1 MEITGRN
8 QGSADEIGLKFHL
21 RIRQAQLR
29 DGDEGG
35 GGGGR
40 RLKVKLKLKLSRL
53 FSFQPA

>member
-35 GGGGR
+35 GRRR